1 MSKEQ
6 ISFNCDGNLSKYSN
20 SLRFADGTKIAR
32 LKYKNENNIIDIS
45 LVAKGNVETV
55 YKGTIYFYYN
65 TLPEQ
70 AKKLIAANK
79 GNSNGDIYIR
89 QRNGFEFIYSINGMD
104 INTIPC
110 DIDFSK
116 MSLAEFFENLLEI
129 AKSLLTK

>member
-20 SLRFADGTKIAR
+20 SLRFADSTKIAR
-32 LKYKNENNIIDIS
+32 LKYKNENNTIDIS
-45 LVAKGNVETV
+45 LIVKGNVETV

-70 AKKLIAANK
+70 AKKLIAENK

-116 MSLAEFFENLLEI
+116 MSPAEFFENLLEI

>member
-1 MSKEQ
+1 MK
-6 ISFNCDGNLSKYSN
+6 
-20 SLRFADGTKIAR
+20 
-32 LKYKNENNIIDIS
+32 NNIIDIS
-45 LVAKGNVETV
+45 LIVKGNVETV

-70 AKKLIAANK
+70 AKKLIAENK